1 MPVIETYS
9 TLLPQPTDTQR
20 ILIAKIT
27 KSVTVTTIVSGG
39 AGVVGHGSPQG
50 VVTAPPGTTYGDL
63 DTGDFGYKFTGVGN
77 TGWLALIGGPWAIM
91 FLCCLFSLSGFAQN
105 PIQRNY
111 YTTNANPSSPS
122 ATNITVYNNLTV
134 NSNLT
139 VQNVTITNSLT
150 VQSNVT
156 VNNNL
161 TVKGKSTVNI
171 QVTSNLYA
179 VPITNKVLYS
189 DSTGLVSGIP
199 NANGVLTNN
208 GTAFGFGPIPAL
220 GGIDITGT
228 NGVIIT
234 TNGALRIAGLDPSIA
249 SALTNVSTNW
259 VIYST
264 NIYVN
269 NSYVS
274 NYFVT
279 NVFNNTF
286 MSNYYNTNLYTFVTN
301 QYTTNVSVTNTF
313 TTFNNSYVSNFYQ
326 TNIFQDTF
334 NSNYFYT
341 NLFVTTNV
349 FITNL
354 YVNTGVWTNDNNNVY
369 PVVASV
375 ASLWFLPGG
384 AARGTNTIDL
394 LAKRTS
400 INNVAAA
407 TGSTLVGGLDNG
419 VALGSDYGIV
429 AGGVLNFIDGSS
441 TFDAIVGGS
450 NNEIN
455 NGVSSSFI
463 GGGDHNLLYGPR
475 SAIISGGANAIYGD
489 PANLIAASTDS
500 TIGTNSGYASII
512 AGDSSTINGAVGSD
526 YFSILGG
533 LQNHIVSPSSGFGFI
548 LGGRQ
553 NAISA
558 NHAWTIGDFLT
569 NATASSIDLGFSQSA
584 KVRVDAANLN
594 LIGTMALKQTNGAG
608 AGLVMTSDASGVG
621 SWVALS
627 IPAQVWT
634 NDGNF
639 VRPTFIVESNNIGI
653 GNIAGLT
660 PGASLVQVLA
670 TNNTSAMSLGVDVT
684 GFPASSA
691 STLQAIL
698 QGTPTDNRHHSAI
711 FSHNLVPGASS
722 GGLYFGN
729 DTASAVYGQADGGTG
744 DTNGACGLN
753 GYATGR
759 AGLLVGVVGEADPS
773 ASGSTNVGI
782 VGNVITDAAGTLV
795 GGFFEISDG
804 GADPIIEPAVLLLDH
819 RFGTNDL
826 LIARTNNGATVAK
839 LTASG
844 IFSAN
849 GYTDA
854 SLTSGQLVAAMGTP
868 PRLVSTNSVP
878 GSIITG
884 TLTNTVNSPGTNGFS
899 SFWLTN
905 GVTTE
910 IHAWSGPTNDVDLL
924 LSRQQYT
931 TITNMAITNFLN
943 VPAIGFE
950 RSVVLTVTNSIGN
963 DLTLTIT
970 AGGVTSDD
978 GLRVWTV
985 TNKTQRA
992 FSIRVADTG
1001 TNVITRTF
1009 Y

>member
-1 MPVIETYS
+1 MK
-9 TLLPQPTDTQR
+9 TLL
-20 ILIAKIT
+20 
-27 KSVTVTTIVSGG
+27 
-39 AGVVGHGSPQG
+39 AG
-50 VVTAPPGTTYGDL
+50 L
-63 DTGDFGYKFTGVGN
+63 M
-77 TGWLALIGGPWAIM
+77 AL
-91 FLCCLFSLSGFAQN
+91 LSFSAFSQA

-134 NSNLT
+134 NSNIN

-161 TVKGKSTVNI
+161 TVNSNLNVRGKSTINI
-171 QVTSNLYA
+171 LVASNLYA
-179 VPITNKVLYS
+179 VPITNEVLYA
-189 DSTGLVSGIP
+189 DQTGLVSGV
-199 NANGVLTNN
+199 ANGP
-208 GTAFGFGPIPAL
+208 GFL
-220 GGIDITGT
+220 RT
-228 NGVIIT
+228 NGVGFVFSQDGSSL
-234 TNGALRIAGLDPSIA
+234 TNVQA
-249 SALTNVSTNW
+249 SSVVGITNVSTNY

-349 FITNL
+349 FTTNI
-354 YVNTGVWTNDNNNVY
+354 YVNTGVWTNDNNNIY
-369 PVVASV
+369 PVIASP

-384 AARGTNTIDL
+384 ATRGTNTIDL

-407 TGSTLVGGLDNG
+407 TGSTLVGGQDNG
-419 VALGSDYGIV
+419 VAIGSDYGIV

-441 TFDAIVGGS
+441 SFDAIVGGS

-553 NAISA
+553 NQISA

-594 LIGTMALKQTNGAG
+594 LLGTMALKQTNGAG

-621 SWVALS
+621 SWGALS

-744 DTNGACGLN
+744 STNGACGIN

-759 AGLLVGVVGEADPS
+759 AGLLVGMVGEADPS

-826 LIARTNNGATVAK
+826 LIARTNNGTTVAK

-854 SLTSGQLVAAMGTP
+854 SLTSGELVAAMGSP

-878 GSIITG
+878 AAFLPNDLVYTDKTNNFTTASSNHFAGAVTTTTNLCAQAPDFSVQESLFSTNAAFAFLAPIGVDTTG
-884 TLTNTVNSPGTNGFS
+884 KTAQWTLCHATNTTASAVAITLPAGVRGVGTMFV
-899 SFWLTN
+899 TN
-905 GVTTE
+905 LTE
-910 IHAWSGPTNDVDLL
+910 IWWNCYGGRFTN
-924 LSRQQYT
+924 
-931 TITNMAITNFLN
+931 
-943 VPAIGFE
+943 
-950 RSVVLTVTNSIGN
+950 
-963 DLTLTIT
+963 
-970 AGGVTSDD
+970 
-978 GLRVWTV
+978 
-985 TNKTQRA
+985 A
-992 FSIRVADTG
+992 FFIPV
-1001 TNVITRTF
+1001 F
-1009 Y
+1009 

>member
-1 MPVIETYS
+1 MKT
-9 TLLPQPTDTQR
+9 
-20 ILIAKIT
+20 
-27 KSVTVTTIVSGG
+27 
-39 AGVVGHGSPQG
+39 
-50 VVTAPPGTTYGDL
+50 
-63 DTGDFGYKFTGVGN
+63 
-77 TGWLALIGGPWAIM
+77 
-91 FLCCLFSLSGFAQN
+91 FLSLLFSFVAVASFGQGTS
-105 PIQRNY
+105 IKRNY
-111 YTTNANPSSPS
+111 YTTNDSPSSPT
-122 ATNITVYNNLTV
+122 ATNVTIYNTLNV
-134 NSNLT
+134 SSNIN
-139 VQNVTITNSLT
+139 VQNVTVTNS
-150 VQSNVT
+150 
-156 VNNNL
+156 L

-208 GTAFGFGPIPAL
+208 GTAFGFGAIPAL

-234 TNGALRIAGLDPSIA
+234 TNGSLRIAGLDPSIA

-279 NVFNNTF
+279 NVFQNTF

-349 FITNL
+349 FTTNI
-354 YVNTGVWTNDNNNVY
+354 YVNTGVFTNDNNNIY
-369 PVVASV
+369 PVIASP

-419 VALGSDYGIV
+419 VAAGSDYGIV

-475 SAIISGGANAIYGD
+475 SAIISGGANSIYGD

-569 NATASSIDLGFSQSA
+569 NATASSIDLGFSQTA

-594 LIGTMALKQTNGAG
+594 LIGTMALKQTNGAS
-608 AGLVMTSDASGVG
+608 AGFFLESDASGVG
-621 SWVALS
+621 SWSANGGALTNIQGSNVANVALLN
-627 IPAQVWT
+627 V
-634 NDGNF
+634 
-639 VRPTFIVESNNIGI
+639 SNNFTATSSFPALVVT
-653 GNIAGLT
+653 NLVAPVSSIAGPFLT
-660 PGASLVQVLA
+660 
-670 TNNTSAMSLGVDVT
+670 
-684 GFPASSA
+684 
-691 STLQAIL
+691 
-698 QGTPTDNRHHSAI
+698 
-711 FSHNLVPGASS
+711 
-722 GGLYFGN
+722 
-729 DTASAVYGQADGGTG
+729 
-744 DTNGACGLN
+744 TNGAGAASFSYN
-753 GYATGR
+753 
-759 AGLLVGVVGEADPS
+759 AGAF
-773 ASGSTNVGI
+773 TNLP
-782 VGNVITDAAGTLV
+782 NQFAN
-795 GGFFEISDG
+795 
-804 GADPIIEPAVLLLDH
+804 
-819 RFGTNDL
+819 TNYFNQ
-826 LIARTNNGATVAK
+826 I
-839 LTASG
+839 
-844 IFSAN
+844 
-849 GYTDA
+849 
-854 SLTSGQLVAAMGTP
+854 
-868 PRLVSTNSVP
+868 
-878 GSIITG
+878 
-884 TLTNTVNSPGTNGFS
+884 
-899 SFWLTN
+899 WLTN
-905 GVTTE
+905 GSTYG
-910 IHAWSGPTNDVDLL
+910 IAAWPGATNHLDLL
-924 LSRQQYT
+924 LATRQEYT
-931 TITNMAITNFLN
+931 LTTAGSITGLVNI
-943 VPAIGFE
+943 PPIGFE
-950 RSVVLTVTNSIGN
+950 RSVVLTLTNSTAG
-963 DLTLTIT
+963 DLTFYWT
-970 AGGVTSDD
+970 AGALDTDQGTAASWV
-978 GLRVWTV
+978 V
-985 TNKTQRA
+985 TNKSKLKL
-992 FSIRVADTG
+992 SIAVGDDG
-1001 TNVITRTF
+1001 TNLIARPF
-1009 Y
+1009 WH